1 MLNWPLFREYTAPRK
16 NDIACWL
23 CTSSVLLQ
31 VFDFKAIHVFFKF
44 GVFYNNVAVILSNTF
59 HSWQSHHTMN
69 RGYNFRWLLIRECVN
84 DWIEFVWQ
92 NFFWVRDSFLSV
104 KKSFNK
110 AIFSLVFFL
119 LFSFPCPSGN
129 SSTETKSAHREM
141 PEDDAMTLL
150 VFLMKADRERREISL
165 VRERLPFVRT
175 LSVIGPTMISTG
187 EEKISDQSKC

>member
-1 MLNWPLFREYTAPRK
+1 M
-16 NDIACWL
+16 
-23 CTSSVLLQ
+23 
-31 VFDFKAIHVFFKF
+31 
-44 GVFYNNVAVILSNTF
+44 
-59 HSWQSHHTMN
+59 
-69 RGYNFRWLLIRECVN
+69 
-84 DWIEFVWQ
+84 
-92 NFFWVRDSFLSV
+92 SV

-129 SSTETKSAHREM
+129 SSTETKSANREM

-175 LSVIGPTMISTG
+175 LSVIGPMMISTG